1 MNYLVNKLIAEPA
14 LAKKICFEITETAAI
29 INLGHAIKFMNTM
42 KDLGCSFSLDD
53 FGTGLSSFSYLK
65 NLPVDFLKIDGSF
78 IRNIVQDPIDQSM
91 VHSINQIGQVMGKA
105 TIAKFVE
112 NEAIRV
118 ILAKIGVN
126 YAQGYGIGRPV
137 LLRDIKREKP

>member
-1 MNYLVNKLIAEPA
+1 MAVSVSANR
-14 LAKKICFEITETAAI
+14 
-29 INLGHAIKFMNTM
+29 
-42 KDLGCSFSLDD
+42 
-53 FGTGLSSFSYLK
+53 LSSFSYLK
-65 NLPVDFLKIDGSF
+65 NLSVDFLKIDGSF

-126 YAQGYGIGRPV
+126 YAQGYGIGRPIM
-137 LLRDIKREKP
+137 LRDIKREKP